1 MSIRTKDGNIDYKKL
16 LNSKWTLSCI
26 INNVSSYYY
35 KRAFILKYKKL

>member
-1 MSIRTKDGNIDYKKL
+1 MSIRTKMEILTIKTF
-16 LNSKWTLSCI
+16 NSKWTLSCI